1 MIRVLIV
8 DDHPIIRE
16 GLRCMLEGATGIVVG
31 GEASNGIEALK
42 KIHSEKW
49 DVVLLDISMPGKD
62 GIDTLK
68 QIIERHT
75 GIKVLILSGHTE
87 DLYAVRLMKAGA
99 SGYLTKDIPPKQLVE
114 AIRKVASGLKYI
126 SPNLAELLFQE
137 CIVDSGKPLHELLSN
152 REYQVLQLLGS
163 GRKVSEIAEA
173 LSLSVKTVS
182 TYRAHILEKMN
193 LKNNSEITFYVIQ
206 NGLRNLAFVKD

>member
-1 MIRVLIV
+1 
-8 DDHPIIRE
+8 
-16 GLRCMLEGATGIVVG
+16 MLEGATGIVVG

-114 AIRKVASGLKYI
+114 AIRKVAFGLKYI

>member
-1 MIRVLIV
+1 
-8 DDHPIIRE
+8 
-16 GLRCMLEGATGIVVG
+16 MLEGATGIVVG